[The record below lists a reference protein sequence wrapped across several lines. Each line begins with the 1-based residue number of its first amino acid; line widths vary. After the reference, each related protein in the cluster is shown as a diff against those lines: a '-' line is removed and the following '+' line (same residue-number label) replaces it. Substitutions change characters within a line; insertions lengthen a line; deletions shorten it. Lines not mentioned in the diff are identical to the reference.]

1 MTDNHKTWLAV
12 LIIASLSALMVAA
25 GIGLSTAA
33 RAAATVPGVVT
44 SSALSDGYWLFAAGV
59 IFTFIFGDHKGGY
72 ILGVI
77 ITVAG
82 LLLVLVGHAKADE
95 SWWQRPAIRACCSDA
110 DALYA
115 DDWRVNPDGSITA
128 MVTGGGPRNHAWAPV
143 GRVYEIPA
151 DKVRSNEGNPIGRPL
166 IFVNP
171 HNNDIVFCF
180 VPGVMI

>member
-1 MTDNHKTWLAV
+1 MTDNHKTWLAI
-12 LIIASLSALMVAA
+12 LIIAALSALVVAA
-25 GIGLSTAA
+25 GIGLSTA
-33 RAAATVPGVVT
+33 V
-44 SSALSDGYWLFAAGV
+44 
-59 IFTFIFGDHKGGY
+59 
-72 ILGVI
+72 
-77 ITVAG
+77 
-82 LLLVLVGHAKADE
+82 KADQ
-95 SWWQRPAIRACCSDA
+95 SWWDRPAIRACCSDA

-171 HNNDIVFCF
+171 HNNDIVLCF